1 MLRSDIKEIIKTNSA
16 IINRRTEKLTVGEE
30 TEIDR
35 ILPPEGL
42 SISKEDLGKLRKQ
55 KIRAFLIPIVRSLS
69 HDMFP
74 GKVEL
79 WRIRD
84 AAEQHYA
91 IAAEKEVDRLQSLI
105 ESDASVRRKIKKL
118 TDPHKWAQSNS
129 VF

>member
-16 IINRRTEKLTVGEE
+16 TINRRTEKLTVGEE

-42 SISKEDLGKLRKQ
+42 SISPELRKQ
-55 KIRAFLIPIVRSLS
+55 KIRAFLIPIPRQRS

-91 IAAEKEVDRLQSLI
+91 IAIGEEVDRFLELI
-105 ESDASVRRKIKKL
+105 ESDASVRRKVKKL
-118 TDPHKWAQSNS
+118 VDPHKRLQSS
-129 VF
+129 PIF